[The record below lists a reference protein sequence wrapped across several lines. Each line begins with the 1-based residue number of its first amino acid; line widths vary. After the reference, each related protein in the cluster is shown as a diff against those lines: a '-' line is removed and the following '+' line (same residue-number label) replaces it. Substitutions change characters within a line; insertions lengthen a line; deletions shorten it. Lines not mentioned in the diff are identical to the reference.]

1 MTATFPQERV
11 TVSRLH
17 RPALEALLRSLPAIL
32 AGSRPDYKGI
42 RAGFHARIGF
52 SVLSLIALDFETLG
66 RGGVGAGGYTWARNT
81 PEYLAYGK
89 GPASSRSGTGQSPNN
104 FLNVLPMPGETSR
117 GITATG
123 KLGRGPGTGFM
134 DKSQL
139 RRWWDVYLDERN
151 RLLRHGITQSTAQR
165 VGAQVAWADA
175 KKRGVKTKIEEFGHK
190 RVDEDQVLVDKGN
203 LRRSLQPG
211 TQSEGSG
218 PEATYTP
225 KNGDQIYQSDTTQ
238 LVVGSRVTYAQYHH
252 ASKEK
257 GRRKKRRLWPETFP
271 DAWWSEILGAGV
283 RGLIRIK
290 ELAAR
295 GEL

>member
-32 AGSRPDYKGI
+32 SGRRPDYKGI

-81 PEYLAYGK
+81 PEYLAYKK
-89 GPASSRSGTGQSPNN
+89 GRGAKTRQQHYAAMYSFLVRRGMDPEQARRGT
-104 FLNVLPMPGETSR
+104 LIE
-117 GITATG
+117 
-123 KLGRGPGTGFM
+123 LGRVM
-134 DKSQL
+134 
-139 RRWWDVYLDERN
+139 
-151 RLLRHGITQSTAQR
+151 
-165 VGAQVAWADA
+165 
-175 KKRGVKTKIEEFGHK
+175 
-190 RVDEDQVLVDKGN
+190 VDHDQVLVDKGN

-218 PEATYTP
+218 PDASYTP
-225 KNGDQIYQSDTTQ
+225 KTNDQIFESDPTQ
-238 LVVGSRVTYAQYHH
+238 LVIGSRDKKAGFHH
-252 ASKEK
+252 HGK
-257 GRRKKRRLWPETFP
+257 GRRKRRLWPEVFP
-271 DAWWSEILGAGV
+271 EEWWSEILGAGV
-283 RGLIRIK
+283 RGLIKIK

-295 GEL
+295 GDL